1 MEVPTGEG
9 LKKLFEQKKLFGLI
23 AELED
28 GTTTF
33 EQFRKRSEEK
43 WEKYYQ
49 LSGVDIFNYLHP
61 KCIFN

>member
-33 EQFRKRSEEK
+33 EQFRKRKEYQWK
-43 WEKYYQ
+43 KY
-49 LSGVDIFNYLHP
+49 GDAGDDIFNYLHP